1 MGRDRIFLHC
11 NGVLILL
18 GLACTENFIDATT
31 PLLIE
36 SIEHMALRGGKSIA
50 CISKPPMLWGFIL
63 YSLGLDVRA

>member
-1 MGRDRIFLHC
+1 MGRDRIFSALQWRSH
-11 NGVLILL
+11 LL